1 MLTVLYGMVQRGLN
15 AAKETKAKGRK
26 SQTQTSME
34 QCSKRWR
41 PRDWLIH
48 RNGAKEAAA
57 GKNAA
62 MPRVSSGC
70 AALS

>member
-34 QCSKRWR
+34 QCSKRW
-41 PRDWLIH
+41 
-48 RNGAKEAAA
+48 
-57 GKNAA
+57 
-62 MPRVSSGC
+62 
-70 AALS
+70 